1 MEIAYQEISW
11 WLSTATAYMC
21 SVFTD
26 QRFAARQRLLIIT
39 TLSSVNF
46 PGRYGFVE
54 FAQNARNAN
63 PKQIHFFDDNHS
75 PYENGVFSFAKK
87 NFALLR
93 KNPREEMETAYFY
106 AISTQK
112 LDKTTITHIPRAY
125 FNSVIW
131 IHRLVF

>member
-1 MEIAYQEISW
+1 MVVNGDGLYVFGFHRPALCRPREIIDYYDA
-11 WLSTATAYMC
+11 
-21 SVFTD
+21 VF
-26 QRFAARQRLLIIT
+26 
-39 TLSSVNF
+39 SNF

-54 FAQNARNAN
+54 FAQYARNAN

-75 PYENGVFSFAKK
+75 PYENGVFSFAKT

-125 FNSVIW
+125 FNSVI
-131 IHRLVF
+131 